1 MKEKEIALSLTELYG
16 SYTFRRQFV
25 QNVKT
30 DLTAS
35 EPLRVSMLHN
45 DVFMDIWGMPQENAW
60 GIVKK
65 ITNDFV
71 YINYND

>member
-71 YINYND
+71 YIIYND